1 MSIRIKHQ
9 VVKNGVASYFSLLIL
24 AKKFAMRKYGT
35 NRYSPSKVGNSYDS
49 LGIYY
54 ECK

>member
-9 VVKNGVASYFSLLIL
+9 VVKHSVASYFSLSIL
-24 AKKFAMRKYGT
+24 AEKFAMWKYRT
-35 NRYSPSKVGNSYDS
+35 NRYSPSKVGNSCDS

-54 ECK
+54 